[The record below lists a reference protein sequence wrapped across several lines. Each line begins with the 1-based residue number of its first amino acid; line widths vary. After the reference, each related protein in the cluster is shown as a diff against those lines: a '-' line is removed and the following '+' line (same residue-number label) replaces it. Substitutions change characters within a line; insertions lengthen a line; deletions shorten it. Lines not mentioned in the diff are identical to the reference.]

1 MKEWKVIINGYL
13 IMRYETKVKTR
24 TQKQAIDL
32 ALLKLGEARTESIES
47 IYAHN
52 ITPDFERAAN
62 GAFSHNM
69 SIEFFYI
76 LEIS

>member
-32 ALLKLGEARTESIES
+32 ALLELGKARTESIES
-47 IYAHN
+47 IYAYN
-52 ITPDFERAAN
+52 IT
-62 GAFSHNM
+62 
-69 SIEFFYI
+69 
-76 LEIS
+76 L